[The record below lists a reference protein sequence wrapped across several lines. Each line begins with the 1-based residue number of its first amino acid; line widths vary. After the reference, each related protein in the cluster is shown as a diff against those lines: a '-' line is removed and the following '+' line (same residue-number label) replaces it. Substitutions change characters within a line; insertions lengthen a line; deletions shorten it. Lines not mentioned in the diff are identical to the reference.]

1 MANLFNSLKTKYN
14 FEVLKKEYEE
24 LDLKYRELLT
34 KYNILNDLD
43 ELVKRKGK
51 IFQEL
56 QELEAKLDEAKIAV
70 SQKENVDIYY
80 NAEDLMIGVVDTG
93 NSENRFAVKA
103 FNYLNGQFE
112 WSHTELKYIGSKLY
126 KDLDDVNNY
135 FSRDDDDNIV
145 KDKTNINI
153 IDWIRYS
160 DLAEIIGLKIP
171 RNNSVSISDVRKIMN
186 IIASYDL
193 NKLSLREIV
202 YSLRANKEQKERMKK
217 RK

>member
-103 FNYLNGQFE
+103 FNYLTGQFE